1 LTANFTADAAASAL
15 LEARGD
21 IGPTRNRGDTS
32 SARAPDKGS
41 FATLVMGRRSI
52 RRYRSEPVDATLVER
67 ILAQAVWAPSAH
79 NRQPWRFAV
88 VAQTKRRALA
98 DAMAA
103 RLQRDRMADGDDPAI
118 VAADATRSIARL
130 TEAPALVLVSLTMAE
145 MDRYPDQ
152 RRAQAEF
159 LMAVQSTAMAV
170 QNLLL
175 AAQSEGLGSCV
186 LCAPLFCPDTVLEAL
201 DLPHDWQPQ
210 CLITLGWPANA
221 GKTASRRPLSDMLA
235 AGAVQC

>member
-1 LTANFTADAAASAL
+1 
-15 LEARGD
+15 
-21 IGPTRNRGDTS
+21 
-32 SARAPDKGS
+32 
-41 FATLVMGRRSI
+41 
-52 RRYRSEPVDATLVER
+52 
-67 ILAQAVWAPSAH
+67 
-79 NRQPWRFAV
+79 V
-88 VAQTKRRALA
+88 VAQAKRRTLA

-103 RLQRDRMADGDDPAI
+103 RLQRDRLADGDDPAV
-118 VAADATRSIARL
+118 VAADAARSIARL
-130 TEAPALVLVSLTMAE
+130 TEAPALVLVCLIMAE

-175 AAQSEGLGSCV
+175 AAQSEGLGSCM

-201 DLPHDWQPQ
+201 GLPRDWQPQ

-221 GKTASRRPLSDMLA
+221 GKTASRRPLSDVLA
-235 AGAVQC
+235 AGAARC